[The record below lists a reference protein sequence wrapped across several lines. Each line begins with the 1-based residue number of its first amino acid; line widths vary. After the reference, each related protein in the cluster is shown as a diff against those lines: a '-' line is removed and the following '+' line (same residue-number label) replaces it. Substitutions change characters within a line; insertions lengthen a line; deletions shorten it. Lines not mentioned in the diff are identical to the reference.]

1 MADARH
7 ICRRYDDAIRLLMEV
22 IKVHPYLHDTYHTL
36 GLAHEALGRQRQ
48 ALDFYMIAV
57 HMAPTDV
64 DLWRRLASL
73 STDLGFFRQAIYC
86 YTRVWLNLASLDC
99 SGLLFA
105 SHDTLRAF
113 AELMSV
119 WHSVTDLDFGR

>member
-1 MADARH
+1 
-7 ICRRYDDAIRLLMEV
+7 MEV
-22 IKVHPYLHDTYHTL
+22 IKIHPYLHDTYHTL

-86 YTRVWLNLASLDC
+86 YTRVQIILALLNC
-99 SGLLFA
+99 SGLFMA
-105 SHDTLRAF
+105 SCSLLRCP
-113 AELMSV
+113 AEHVIVQSSETALTS
-119 WHSVTDLDFGR
+119 GRR

>member
-1 MADARH
+1 
-7 ICRRYDDAIRLLMEV
+7 MEV

-86 YTRVWLNLASLDC
+86 HTRVRVSLAP
-99 SGLLFA
+99 SGLLVPVA
-105 SHDTLRAF
+105 GQLRHLESSCRACDC
-113 AELMSV
+113 M
-119 WHSVTDLDFGR
+119 TQRDRP

>member
-1 MADARH
+1 MSDAAR

-86 YTRVWLNLASLDC
+86 YTRVWLNLAPLDC

-105 SHDTLRAF
+105 SYGTLRAF

-119 WHSVTDLDFGR
+119 WHSVTVLDFGR